1 MFKNMS
7 IKNKLVSLF
16 AGVILFFAGVIFYSI
31 KQMDSVAA
39 VADKL
44 ANDRIPKIMALSEI
58 SKQVNIIARAARNMY
73 IFKDKNMVD
82 EEKNTILKSRE
93 IIGQKFDYLKPIIKN
108 PKGQEILSE
117 AIQTRSEF
125 IKAQNVFISAIERD
139 DKDEAY
145 NVLITHLTQNN

>member
-1 MFKNMS
+1 MS

-82 EEKNTILKSRE
+82 EEKKYNSK
-93 IIGQKFDYLKPIIKN
+93 
-108 PKGQEILSE
+108 
-117 AIQTRSEF
+117 IQ
-125 IKAQNVFISAIERD
+125 RD
-139 DKDEAY
+139 HWTK
-145 NVLITHLTQNN
+145 V